1 LTAITTFRGGF
12 KELAAMMEVSWSANK
27 ENPLLY
33 TSEFLANAFEY
44 PGSILDLAPAC
55 YGEERLK
62 AFVAGFPRSVLI
74 EGRPTR
80 LLVNSFLTASV
91 ELRGSGIGLAVWREL
106 VNRAKAGGF
115 DGTINF
121 CVEGDEM
128 NRMMPAI
135 AKLFR
140 LNTQRI
146 YSIEYLVRRFL
157 RPAMA
162 LAEEATEDEV
172 TLFLELAAS
181 LPHDLPLRRTW
192 TREEAV
198 WQCRRRS
205 GAVVESLTQ
214 NGRAGM
220 ITGYLMGVAGT
231 PPSRTVLMEDLL
243 WGTLDAEE
251 QAELLRRFLQAAASR
266 GAQTASCPVLGYT
279 ATDALTAAGF
289 KPSRRILHAYLT
301 LWNDQQPTPLQALY
315 IDVF

>member
-1 LTAITTFRGGF
+1 
-12 KELAAMMEVSWSANK
+12 MMQASWGANK

-44 PGSILDLAPAC
+44 PGSTLDLAPAF
-55 YGEERLK
+55 YGEEHVK
-62 AFVAGFPRSVLI
+62 AFVAGFPRSVLV
-74 EGRPTR
+74 EGQRTH

-91 ELRGSGIGLAVWREL
+91 ELRGTGIGLAVWREL
-106 VNRAKAGGF
+106 INRAKARGF

-121 CVEGDEM
+121 CVEGDDM

-135 AKLFR
+135 AKLFG
-140 LNTQRI
+140 LNTQRV

-157 RPAMA
+157 RPAGA
-162 LAEEATEDEV
+162 PAEEATENEI

-181 LPHDLPLRRTW
+181 LPDDLPLRRTW

-205 GAVVESLTQ
+205 GAVVASLTQ

-231 PPSRTVLMEDLL
+231 SPSRTVLMDDLL
-243 WGTLDAEE
+243 WGTLEAEG
-251 QAELLRRFLQAAASR
+251 QSELLRRFLQAAASR
-266 GAQTASCPVLGYT
+266 GAQTASCPVLGYA
-279 ATDALTAAGF
+279 ATEALTAGGF
-289 KPSRRILHAYLT
+289 KPSRRVLHAYLT
-301 LWNDQQPTPLQALY
+301 LWNDQQPAPLQALY